1 MGWGSAV
8 AQLGVRRSP
17 PSLASG
23 GVGWRRAASGG
34 VGRRRVRGCG
44 LRFGRR
50 TAGRLGAAWR
60 AWGGAGGAAHPSL
73 CSSMLYLVLTYGM
86 ASSQP
91 CMGLAR
97 RGSGILVT
105 FFQYASCGDRS
116 MVAHDLK
123 LGKV

>member
-8 AQLGVRRSP
+8 ALLGVRRSP
-17 PSLASG
+17 PLASG
-23 GVGWRRAASGG
+23 GVGWRRVYGW
-34 VGRRRVRGCG
+34 RGYG
-44 LRFGRR
+44 LRFCRR
-50 TAGRLGAAWR
+50 TAGRLGAGRLGAARR

-105 FFQYASCGDRS
+105 FFQYLSCGDRS

>member
-1 MGWGSAV
+1 MVSSVGAERAPGKV
-8 AQLGVRRSP
+8 AR
-17 PSLASG
+17 LASELLG
-23 GVGWRRAASGG
+23 SGARAYCSLLQVLGE
-34 VGRRRVRGCG
+34 
-44 LRFGRR
+44 
-50 TAGRLGAAWR
+50 AGRGWAWE
-60 AWGGAGGAAHPSL
+60 GAGGAAHPSL

-105 FFQYASCGDRS
+105 FFQYLSCGDRS